1 MSCCIQK
8 NPLTPAASCGASAQD
23 IAEALTGAK
32 ALHQAAK
39 MEEAASADATRE
51 QEDDFANN
59 AHLPEWKQEC
69 IRNYV
74 ACQNET
80 DWQGPCYDCL
90 RRCEGQQDWPFGMCW
105 PLGKKEK

>member
-1 MSCCIQK
+1 
-8 NPLTPAASCGASAQD
+8 
-23 IAEALTGAK
+23 
-32 ALHQAAK
+32 
-39 MEEAASADATRE
+39 MEEAASADATSE